1 MTDFQK
7 ERYEAIDAGYR
18 ALTSLNAALQQLK
31 SARTWGNVDMF
42 LSSGLFTSMM
52 KYSKINK
59 AQRYMDEARYALESF
74 SRELQDVNRYYNLS
88 LEIGDFLTFADVCM
102 DNFFV
107 DWAVQTRI
115 KQAAEQVEQAI
126 AYITEILHQLEETT
140 I

>member
-59 AQRYMDEARYALESF
+59 AQRYMDEARYALEAF